1 MTTTPPIDSDFNV
14 TEGKITKADIQAKLD
29 AIQGGVVQVERDVKS
44 LAIAA
49 GIIIGSV
56 VIAGVFIL
64 GRRKGRKRAGF
75 IEIRQL

>member
-1 MTTTPPIDSDFNV
+1 MSTSPPID
-14 TEGKITKADIQAKLD
+14 TERKDGKISKADIQAKLA

-49 GIIIGSV
+49 GIVIGSV
-56 VIAGVFIL
+56 VLAGAFIL

>member
-1 MTTTPPIDSDFNV
+1 MSTSPPIDTDRKD
-14 TEGKITKADIQAKLD
+14 GKISKADIQAKLA
-29 AIQGGVVQVERDVKS
+29 AIQDGVVQVERDVKS

-49 GIIIGSV
+49 GIVIGSV
-56 VIAGVFIL
+56 VLAGVFIL

>member
-1 MTTTPPIDSDFNV
+1 MTTTPPIDHHVPD
-14 TEGKITKADIQAKLD
+14 GKITKADIQAKLE

-44 LAIAA
+44 LVIAA
-49 GIIIGSV
+49 GIVVGSV
-56 VIAGVFIL
+56 VLAGAFLL